1 MSNST
6 PANQKWPAIA
16 ISTAVLLLLIYIGGI
31 FVLPGAIKSSY
42 QGKNCGLTL
51 GLNSIYT
58 SIYPATMVDK
68 SIAGPVGECVA
79 YAAGTTSQDKKA
91 WQDSYVAYKS
101 YAETYPKGLFSA
113 EAHEQT
119 AMVLT
124 AWSKE
129 LLAQKKY
136 EQAIGN
142 LDLVL
147 KSYSDTATEAADLMP
162 EVYTAWGADQRGSSD
177 FAGSET
183 TFKAFEAWAQN
194 AKQTE
199 SAKTAQREL
208 AQTYL
213 AWGLALQSQKQFE
226 DAKAKLDL
234 AISTDAS
241 SQAKAA
247 QGKLY
252 TQWGDDLIEKKEFVE
267 AIERYK
273 IVITLSESKEQP
285 AAKDAVANG
294 YLKWAASLSK
304 SEDFLGAL
312 KQVEEAGKNA
322 ATDAGKKS
330 VESAKTDT
338 YTAFSKSSGPQ
349 ARKAMRDATKTT
361 CEDKKKPDLPIFG
374 LDKDKL
380 QAAIYGVDDR
390 LPDNVAAK
398 TPSAMHYVACVE
410 EGTQT
415 VQSRRFTWRKF
426 EFIAPFPRLKGRSY
440 EVQWISEKYIWNIT
454 LRDIASG
461 TVIAETSLEGGAPPP
476 LPKPPATNLNDT
488 LVGGE
493 FQHFQGTKPDV
504 ADLAKWLLTVMK

>member
-1 MSNST
+1 
-6 PANQKWPAIA
+6 
-16 ISTAVLLLLIYIGGI
+16 
-31 FVLPGAIKSSY
+31 
-42 QGKNCGLTL
+42 
-51 GLNSIYT
+51 
-58 SIYPATMVDK
+58 
-68 SIAGPVGECVA
+68 
-79 YAAGTTSQDKKA
+79 
-91 WQDSYVAYKS
+91 
-101 YAETYPKGLFSA
+101 
-113 EAHEQT
+113 
-119 AMVLT
+119 MVLT

-183 TFKAFEAWAQN
+183 TFKAFEAWTQN

-208 AQTYL
+208 AKTYL

-312 KQVEEAGKNA
+312 KQVEEA
-322 ATDAGKKS
+322 
-330 VESAKTDT
+330 
-338 YTAFSKSSGPQ
+338 
-349 ARKAMRDATKTT
+349 
-361 CEDKKKPDLPIFG
+361 
-374 LDKDKL
+374 
-380 QAAIYGVDDR
+380 
-390 LPDNVAAK
+390 
-398 TPSAMHYVACVE
+398 
-410 EGTQT
+410 
-415 VQSRRFTWRKF
+415 
-426 EFIAPFPRLKGRSY
+426 
-440 EVQWISEKYIWNIT
+440 
-454 LRDIASG
+454 
-461 TVIAETSLEGGAPPP
+461 
-476 LPKPPATNLNDT
+476 
-488 LVGGE
+488 
-493 FQHFQGTKPDV
+493 
-504 ADLAKWLLTVMK
+504 